1 MTYRCH
7 SLETI
12 MISSCVR
19 FDVRISAAA
28 HRVGDK
34 HAVLF
39 DPFIRNT
46 ENLSLYSPVVSSE
59 ILNPQ
64 RFRRIVHPI
73 DDSEMGPA
81 SILVHPYPPLPDPHC
96 KCMATPKRTN
106 PRRSFAFGSVIS
118 VPAAITPPITPTIE
132 INHMIMRSPPPNQQV
147 GLPPRLPNA
156 KIKCIFRTVAN
167 PLELI
172 RNRSAVPRWERQNC
186 KGNTTLSNTTF
197 IRER

>member
-1 MTYRCH
+1 MTFRCH

-46 ENLSLYSPVVSSE
+46 ENLGLYSPVVSSE

-106 PRRSFAFGSVIS
+106 PRRSFAFGSVIA

-132 INHMIMRSPPPNQQV
+132 INHMIMRSPPHIS
-147 GLPPRLPNA
+147 RLGCRHA
-156 KIKCIFRTVAN
+156 FRTRKLNAYFE
-167 PLELI
+167 PLQI
-172 RNRSAVPRWERQNC
+172 HRNIYEIGPLTRSGRYKIV
-186 KGNTTLSNTTF
+186 
-197 IRER
+197 REARY